1 MLTRP
6 QSLWFRSA
14 TALGWHF
21 RLTVRYESPVRPATT
36 RPYGQDNVQQVA
48 ASGSHAPSRDAWI
61 GIAET
66 ADYLSVPV
74 RTVYRLAQRGQ
85 VPAVKVGRTWR
96 FKRSELDAHLS
107 RAAAP
112 DGEPST
118 ALAGAASPARL
129 AHDPGTGTGTGTGT
143 DTGTPRPTGASLVSD
158 ARRWSEQLERI
169 GALSRELSRS
179 RDVVSVAEAVAREIA
194 SVINWHALRF
204 FVVDADQMLRP
215 IVLRSTT
222 SHYAGETPDRFRIS
236 VGQGLAGHAAASR
249 EAEIVPDVRADP
261 RGARIPGTAD
271 VDESML
277 LVPLVYED
285 EVLGVLTLTRLER
298 NAFDATDLRLARIVG
313 AQAAIALS
321 NARQVEELQR
331 RGEALE
337 RRLASQRQLLAITE
351 RLLLTRD
358 RSAVFDAIADTL
370 AKVVPHDT
378 LTIYLVDAENKCL
391 VPILARDPY
400 AEAIL
405 ATRPALDAGITGDV
419 IRNGEAEIINDAIN
433 DPRTI
438 HVPGTPNDDDESLI
452 VAPVHS
458 PNGVIGALNLYRV
471 GQRFDEED
479 LELVRLFA
487 NHVAIALENAAINEK
502 LIDAALTDPLTGLPN
517 RRLFADRVE
526 HALTRRERSAA
537 RVAVL
542 FLDLDRFKLVND
554 GLGHHA
560 GDAVLQDVGAR
571 LRATVRTSDT
581 VARLGGDE
589 FGILLEEVGGADDAM
604 STAQRILSSL
614 AEPLDIGGRAV
625 SLRASIGLAMDRPE
639 TPVSADEM
647 LRDADTAMYRAK
659 ANGRG
664 RVEVFEESMLAHQ
677 LARLELDGELREAIE
692 SDQLVLH
699 YQPIVAL
706 DSGRVVEV
714 EALVRWQ
721 HPTRGLLFP
730 DDFIDL
736 SEETGHIVKIGAWV
750 IREACHQARAWQRAQ
765 RGGRTLRIS
774 VNASAREVVE
784 PAFEENVLA
793 TLDETGLSADSLTL
807 EITESMLLADET
819 VAIAALRRLRARG
832 VRIVIDD
839 FGTGYSALSYLN
851 QLPVDGLKIDRSFV
865 QGLGV
870 EREKTAIVRATI
882 AFARGLG
889 LFVTAE
895 GIETEAQLR
904 LLIALHCSLGQGYW
918 FAAPVEAATMGRLL
932 AGNGF
937 PMPGP
942 SARAGAAAHRHSVRQ
957 TALDTARR

>member
-1 MLTRP
+1 M
-6 QSLWFRSA
+6 
-14 TALGWHF
+14 
-21 RLTVRYESPVRPATT
+21 
-36 RPYGQDNVQQVA
+36 A
-48 ASGSHAPSRDAWI
+48 ASGSHAPSGDTWI

-96 FKRSELDAHLS
+96 FKRASLDAHLDQQRQAKHVPPHS
-107 RAAAP
+107 QASPRL
-112 DGEPST
+112 GEPGESQ
-118 ALAGAASPARL
+118 AGGGDHL
-129 AHDPGTGTGTGTGT
+129 
-143 DTGTPRPTGASLVSD
+143 LSD
-158 ARRWSEQLERI
+158 AQRWSQQLERI
-169 GALSRELSRS
+169 DALSRELSRS
-179 RDVVSVAEAVAREIA
+179 RDVLSVAEAVAREIA
-194 SVINWHALRF
+194 SVIDWHALRF
-204 FVVDADQMLRP
+204 FIVEPDQKTLRP
-215 IVLRSTT
+215 IVLRST
-222 SHYAGETPDRFRIS
+222 SPHYASETPDMLRIPI
-236 VGQGLAGHAAASR
+236 GHGLAGHVAASR
-249 EAEIVPDVRADP
+249 VAELVADVRADA
-261 RGARIPGTAD
+261 RGARIPGTDD

-285 EVLGVLTLTRLER
+285 EVLGVLTLTRLGR
-298 NAFDATDLRLARIVG
+298 GTFDATDLRLAQIVG

-358 RSAVFDAIADTL
+358 RSAVFEAIADTL

-378 LTIYLVDAENKCL
+378 LTIYLVDREHECL

-405 ATRPALDAGITGDV
+405 ATRPALSSGITGDV
-419 IRNGEAEIINDAIN
+419 IRKGEAELINDAIN

-438 HVPGTPNDDDESLI
+438 HVPGTPQDDDESLI
-452 VAPVHS
+452 VAPVRS

-471 GQRFDEED
+471 GNRFDEED
-479 LELVRLFA
+479 LDLVRLFA
-487 NHVAIALENAAINEK
+487 NHVAIALENAAINER

-517 RRLFADRVE
+517 RRLFTDRVE
-526 HALTRRERSAA
+526 HALARRERSAA

-554 GLGHHA
+554 GLGHAA
-560 GDAVLQDVGAR
+560 GDAALQGVGAR
-571 LRATVRTSDT
+571 LRASLRSSDT

-589 FGILLEEVGGADDAM
+589 FGVLLEEVGSADEAVR
-604 STAQRILSSL
+604 TAQRILTGL
-614 AEPLDIGGRAV
+614 AEPLEISGRAV
-625 SLRASIGLAMDRPE
+625 SLRGSIGLALDRSDN
-639 TPVSADEM
+639 PVGADEM

-664 RVEVFEESMLAHQ
+664 RVAVFEESMLAHQ
-677 LARLELDGELREAIE
+677 LARLELDNELRDAIDL
-692 SDQLVLH
+692 DQLVLH
-699 YQPIVAL
+699 YQPIVDL
-706 DSGRVVEV
+706 ETGRVVEV

-721 HPTRGLLFP
+721 HPTRGLLGP

-736 SEETGHIVKIGAWV
+736 SEETGHIVRIGAWV
-750 IREACHQARAWQRAQ
+750 VRQACHQAREWQLAR
-765 RGGRTLRIS
+765 RSGRSVRLS
-774 VNASAREVVE
+774 VNASAREMVE
-784 PAFEENVLA
+784 STFEDNVLA
-793 TLDETGLSADSLTL
+793 ALADTGLPPASLTL

-819 VAIAALRRLRARG
+819 AAIATLRRLRARG

-865 QGLGV
+865 HGLGI

-895 GIETEAQLR
+895 GVETAAQLR
-904 LLIALHCSLGQGYW
+904 QLMALHCNLGQGFW
-918 FAAPVEAATMGRLL
+918 FARPIDAAAMAQVLVNGRYDLPAAASRSGAIAREAALT
-932 AGNGF
+932 
-937 PMPGP
+937 
-942 SARAGAAAHRHSVRQ
+942 Q
-957 TALDTARR
+957 TALVTRQQVKGGKGR

>member
-1 MLTRP
+1 
-6 QSLWFRSA
+6 
-14 TALGWHF
+14 
-21 RLTVRYESPVRPATT
+21 
-36 RPYGQDNVQQVA
+36 VA
-48 ASGSHAPSRDAWI
+48 ASGSHAPGGDTWI

-66 ADYLSVPV
+66 ADYLSIPV

-96 FKRSELDAHLS
+96 FKRSSLDAHLNQQAPGPADS
-107 RAAAP
+107 LSTDSTSPTPGPDEPAAQ
-112 DGEPST
+112 
-118 ALAGAASPARL
+118 AASQLP
-129 AHDPGTGTGTGTGT
+129 
-143 DTGTPRPTGASLVSD
+143 SD
-158 ARRWSEQLERI
+158 ARRWSQQLERI
-169 GALSRELSRS
+169 DALSRELSRS
-179 RDVVSVAEAVAREIA
+179 RDVLSVAEAVAREIA
-194 SVINWHALRF
+194 SVIDWHALRF
-204 FVVDADQMLRP
+204 FVVEPDHRTLRP
-215 IVLRSTT
+215 VVLRST
-222 SHYAGETPDRFRIS
+222 SAHYAGETPELLRIPI
-236 VGQGLAGHAAASR
+236 GHGLAGHVAASR
-249 EAEIVPDVRADP
+249 VAELVSDVRADT
-261 RGARIPGTAD
+261 RGARIPGTDD

-285 EVLGVLTLTRLER
+285 EVLGVLTLTRLGR
-298 NAFDATDLRLARIVG
+298 GAFDATDLRLAQIVG

-321 NARQVEELQR
+321 NARQVEELER

-378 LTIYLVDAENKCL
+378 LTIYLVDREHECL

-400 AEAIL
+400 ADAIL

-419 IRNGEAEIINDAIN
+419 IRKGEAEIINDAIN

-438 HVPGTPNDDDESLI
+438 HVPGTPQDEDESLI

-458 PNGVIGALNLYRV
+458 PDGVIGALNLYRV
-471 GQRFDEED
+471 GHRFDEED
-479 LELVRLFA
+479 LDLVRLFA
-487 NHVAIALENAAINEK
+487 NHVAIALENAAINER
-502 LIDAALTDPLTGLPN
+502 LTDAAVTDPLTGLPN
-517 RRLFADRVE
+517 RRLFTDRVE
-526 HALTRRERSAA
+526 HALARRERSGT
-537 RVAVL
+537 RLAVL
-542 FLDLDRFKLVND
+542 FMDLDRFKLVND
-554 GLGHHA
+554 GLGHAA
-560 GDAVLQDVGAR
+560 GDAALQDVGSR
-571 LRATVRTSDT
+571 LRASLRSSDT

-589 FGILLEEVGGADDAM
+589 FGVLLEEVSGTDEALR
-604 STAQRILSSL
+604 TARRILTAL
-614 AEPLDIGGRAV
+614 AEPLEIAGRAV
-625 SLRASIGLAMDRPE
+625 SLHASIGLALDRDDA
-639 TPVSADEM
+639 TPGADEM

-664 RVEVFEESMLAHQ
+664 RVAVFEESMLAHQ
-677 LARLELDGELREAIE
+677 LARLELDSELRDAVDL
-692 SDQLVLH
+692 DQLVLH
-699 YQPIVAL
+699 YQPIVEL
-706 DSGRVVEV
+706 ETGRVVEV

-721 HPTRGLLFP
+721 HPARGLLEP

-750 IREACHQARAWQRAQ
+750 VRQACRQAREWQLAR
-765 RGGRTLRIS
+765 RSRRSLRIS
-774 VNASAREVVE
+774 VNTSARELVE
-784 PAFEENVLA
+784 PLFEDNVVGALA
-793 TLDETGLSADSLTL
+793 DTGLSPDSLTL

-819 VAIAALRRLRARG
+819 ASIATLRRLRDRG
-832 VRIVIDD
+832 IRIVIDD

-904 LLIALHCSLGQGYW
+904 QLVALHCNLGQGFW
-918 FAAPVEAATMGRLL
+918 FAAPVDAVQLDRLMT
-932 AGNGF
+932 G
-937 PMPGP
+937 PGYQIP
-942 SARAGAAAHRHSVRQ
+942 RAP
-957 TALDTARR
+957 RRRSH